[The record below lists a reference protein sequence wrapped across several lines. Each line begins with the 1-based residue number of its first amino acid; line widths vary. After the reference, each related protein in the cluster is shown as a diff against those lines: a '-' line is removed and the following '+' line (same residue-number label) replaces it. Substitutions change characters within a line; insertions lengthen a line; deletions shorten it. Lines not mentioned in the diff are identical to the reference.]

1 MSHSQRPKPTIATV
15 MTPFPQS
22 VTPATTI
29 ADAQALMDENG
40 FRHLPVIRDRE
51 VVGLLSS
58 RDLDVVRLLSALE
71 KGGSDEPTYVKELCN
86 GPVFVVDLHA
96 PLAATMRAM
105 AEKQFGSAVVQRE
118 GNLAGIITTVDIC
131 RAFADY
137 LEPPADDDQVA

>member
-1 MSHSQRPKPTIATV
+1 MSSSQRPKPTIATV

-22 VTPATTI
+22 VTPETTI

-40 FRHLPVIRDRE
+40 FRHLPVVRDRE

-58 RDLDVVRLLSALE
+58 RDLDVARLLSALE
-71 KGGSDEPTYVKELCN
+71 RDDEDGPALVRELCN
-86 GPVFVVDLHA
+86 RPVLVVDLHA

-131 RAFADY
+131 RAFAALLD
-137 LEPPADDDQVA
+137 PPTDDNQAA